1 VTKPWFRIETTLS
14 LEKHCSKIKSKFR
27 RKTPNRKKQ
36 LRSFD
41 RILFF
46 AVLFSLLWIS
56 HTILQQIYLFKLEA
70 LRCKKQIEKAQRKG
84 RKVQKGQVKKEKNR
98 KHRVILKIKNMLG
111 PANKSFPSFTVTKQK
126 SARLEAKM
134 ELKRRLE

>member
-1 VTKPWFRIETTLS
+1 MDLSYNIAANLPFQVGNTPMHGASSSTTEEINRRS
-14 LEKHCSKIKSKFR
+14 SKK
-27 RKTPNRKKQ
+27 RKKSAE
-36 LRSFD
+36 RS
-41 RILFF
+41 I
-46 AVLFSLLWIS
+46 
-56 HTILQQIYLFKLEA
+56 KE
-70 LRCKKQIEKAQRKG
+70 RK
-84 RKVQKGQVKKEKNR
+84 RR